1 MDTKKKRELHTI
13 AIDGSITIIA
23 QEKETLTQLQ
33 NLVGGYI
40 ELVRIKYLG
49 KLRDAYANEESL
61 LIGMPINFIATQLY
75 QETYESKEVGIVG
88 PLVIVMLNG
97 VKK

>member
-1 MDTKKKRELHTI
+1 MDTKKKRELHII
-13 AIDGSITIIA
+13 AVDGSITIIA

-40 ELVRIKYLG
+40 ERVRIKYLG
-49 KLRDAYANEESL
+49 KVRDAYANEEGIL
-61 LIGMPINFIATQLY
+61 NGMPINFLATKLY
-75 QETYESKEVGIVG
+75 QETYESKEIGIVG
-88 PLVIVMLNG
+88 PLVVVMPNG